1 MSKEEHYYY
10 GTKIISSIDECV
22 LFILL
27 IFNIRQA
34 HCSDIIQTLRIELIL
49 TCMFYTCTYI
59 FPFFHEEDT
68 QSIPCRL
75 QSLLFTSSSIATAI
89 NVFTLSFLNMKLFT
103 HKVLYEKKIC
113 LIYFFHYIISY
124 IIPFTVCFSLGC
136 WRSRRKIKE
145 LDRGILFLEYHSRL
159 FAPFLNVN
167 YLNINFTKNIISC
180 FIINKSFLKI

>member
-103 HKVLYEKKIC
+103 HKVLYEKKN
-113 LIYFFHYIISY
+113 LSNLLSPLYNFLYNSFHCV
-124 IIPFTVCFSLGC
+124 F
-136 WRSRRKIKE
+136 
-145 LDRGILFLEYHSRL
+145 LFGVLE
-159 FAPFLNVN
+159 
-167 YLNINFTKNIISC
+167 K
-180 FIINKSFLKI
+180 